1 MLRQDVCEFCPF
13 FFSPRLFFMILSS
26 LPNTFQKVRR
36 VSPAQRGGLTARQS
50 AARLQRAAVMASSQS
65 EKRKAGEC
73 ALAIPVFLRIFLVLM
88 IHIPSEI
95 SSDFQ

>member
-1 MLRQDVCEFCPF
+1 MFFDVATRRF
-13 FFSPRLFFMILSS
+13 FFMILSS

-65 EKRKAGEC
+65 EKKKKSWRMC
-73 ALAIPVFLRIFLVLM
+73 
-88 IHIPSEI
+88 SCDSSI
-95 SSDFQ
+95 SSHFFCVDDTHPV